1 MTNDE
6 ITKLVAAEL
15 GLQDITAYDET
26 GFIGTWVYQGIL
38 DLLAR
43 TRCVVRC
50 INLVMF
56 AGVDEYKLEH
66 TILSLV
72 DVENGHRRRGNRAD
86 GGHWWTKEAEPPFV
100 MASPWT
106 GQPVVYE
113 DWGNYSFVL
122 VRGDVLLIRP
132 CPSADGK
139 VQVWAVVR
147 PQKMALPTD
156 SLGDDNFGGIPDEFQ
171 DAVILYALWKGSSY
185 GDDQSG
191 GQGERYRTQ
200 YEGQDGRGGRLAQIR
215 MSVNKRGTGRAPRGR
230 VLMRRGSLSKAA
242 WAG

>member
-1 MTNDE
+1 VTNDE

-15 GLQDITAYDET
+15 GLQDITAFDET
-26 GFIGTWVYQGIL
+26 GYIGTWVYQGIL

-43 TRCVVRC
+43 TRCVARC

-66 TILSLV
+66 TILALV
-72 DVENGHRRRGNRAD
+72 DVENGARPRAD
-86 GGHWWTKEAEPPFV
+86 RKDD
-100 MASPWT
+100 SSK
-106 GQPVVYE
+106 
-113 DWGNYSFVL
+113 YSFVL

-132 CPSADGK
+132 TPSADGK

-156 SLGDDNFGGIPDEFQ
+156 SLGDDKFGGIPDEFQ

-230 VLMRRGSLSKAA
+230 VLLRRGSLSKAA